1 MEEITADADEAIA
14 EAYAEGYKASALE
27 LLPELEARKALNIRL
42 QDEVLSLEKA
52 HSKGLWTAGLI
63 GGGVGLVIGT
73 VVCSLIFGVV
83 N

>member
-27 LLPELEARKALNIRL
+27 LLPELEAHKALNIQL

-63 GGGVGLVIGT
+63 GGGTGLVVAT
-73 VVCSLIFGVV
+73 VACSLIFGMV